1 MINQYMVFHLNVCM
15 FGSLTYNS
23 NFVSFFFFMLLLLLF
38 LIVVI
43 YCYPDHLDLTVLDLE
58 TKEL

>member
-1 MINQYMVFHLNVCM
+1 MVFHLNVCM

-23 NFVSFFFFMLLLLLF
+23 NFVSFFFLCVVVFLFF